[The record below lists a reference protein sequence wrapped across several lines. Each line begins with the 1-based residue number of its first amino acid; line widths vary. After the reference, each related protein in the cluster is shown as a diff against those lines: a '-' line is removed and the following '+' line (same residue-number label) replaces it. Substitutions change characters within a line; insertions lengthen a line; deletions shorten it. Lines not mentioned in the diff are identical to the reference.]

1 MSTPDITQDTRIAYG
16 QSVKS
21 TGMGRVGGYLVYFTD
36 ASRPD
41 LQGDYFSEKTDFGGY
56 PVRGALTL
64 YHHGL
69 DAELGASKIGEIIAV
84 KQDHIGL
91 WVEAQLDMANQYAA
105 AIEKMV
111 QRGVLAWSS
120 GALPQ
125 SVQVD
130 TDGHIRRW
138 YIVEGS
144 LTPTPAEPFGTRIQ
158 TIKSIQTDAPSFIDL
173 LAGEEAPA
181 EVEAA
186 DVIPHSKTASTKGA
200 STMDI
205 SKLVMAIA
213 SELGVGE
220 LTAEQ
225 LMAIVE
231 KVTAESAGDVETAE
245 AAAPDQMSAP
255 EVQKA
260 INAIA
265 VSAAKHISAMN
276 AAVDEAINA
285 AAKSAVSANRTPS
298 GSVKRHGANVQ
309 GAPAALATG
318 GAPTNINNLAA
329 KAKWAN
335 YSGKQLSFMLDFE
348 AMIDTHKLRHS
359 ADGFTGFTGKSA
371 MIQTAAAHILEEAGK
386 REVQLDYATAQKA
399 AYLKAN
405 ELDNTAQTDYGTEF
419 VQTIWRNQLIPD
431 ARRSNPVLGLIP
443 SFDMAA
449 KIVVEP
455 VQGARGTVYF
465 VAEATADTHQA
476 VATSTI
482 PDSKITTDN
491 VTFTAKK
498 LAQRVGWSA
507 ELEEDSI
514 IRFSDYVMASAREN
528 ISRELDH
535 VILMGDDAASG
546 NINYDAGTPNGD
558 ESWYIFDGIGVAG
571 LANGRD
577 GGGLRVSYEDFVKTR
592 FLLNREAS
600 GDLSNIVFFAGPE
613 MEAYLLQMDELVA
626 NNPSDVVTAGQIGRI
641 AGIPVVITPV
651 IQLAASDGKI
661 TYNAAGTLSRGIMAY
676 RPGWKVGFR
685 RQVEPYLYRA
695 PDGESWQLT
704 LTARL
709 DLKSSQQTKVAA
721 MLYNSLA

>member
-1 MSTPDITQDTRIAYG
+1 MPQSDITQDTQIAYG
-16 QSVKS
+16 RAVKS
-21 TGMGRVGGYLVYFTD
+21 TGAGKVGGYLVYFTD
-36 ASRPD
+36 ANRPD
-41 LQGDYFSEKTDFGGY
+41 LQGDYFTSQTDFGGY
-56 PVRGALTL
+56 PVKGALTL

-69 DAELGASKIGEIIAV
+69 DKQLGALKIGEIVAI
-84 KQDHIGL
+84 KQDDIGL
-91 WVEAQLDMANQYAA
+91 WVEAQLNMANEYAA

-111 QRGVLAWSS
+111 SRGILSWSS

-158 TIKSIQTDAPSFIDL
+158 TIKSIPADAQSFIDL
-173 LAGEEAPA
+173 ATSEEAA
-181 EVEAA
+181 AIAEAA
-186 DVIPHSKTASTKGA
+186 DVIPQTLVSMKGA
-200 STMDI
+200 SPMDI

-220 LTAEQ
+220 LSAEQ

-255 EVQKA
+255 DVQKA
-260 INAIA
+260 IAA
-265 VSAAKHISAMN
+265 VATSAAKHLN
-276 AAVDEAINA
+276 ALKAATDEAIA
-285 AAKSAVSANRTPS
+285 SAAKNAVSASRTPA
-298 GSVKRHGANVQ
+298 GSVKRNGMSVN
-309 GAPAALATG
+309 GAPAALVTG
-318 GAPTNINNLAA
+318 GAPTNINDLAA
-329 KAKWAN
+329 KARWAN

-348 AMIDTHKLRHS
+348 NMLNTHNLRRS
-359 ADGFTGFTGKSA
+359 GDGFQGFTGKAA

-386 REVQLDYATAQKA
+386 RELALDYPTAQKMA
-399 AYLKAN
+399 AIKAN
-405 ELDNTAQTDYGTEF
+405 ELDHTTQTDYGTEF
-419 VQTIWRNQLIPD
+419 VPTIWRNQLIPD
-431 ARRSNPVLGLIP
+431 ARRANPVLGLIP

-449 KIVVEP
+449 KIVTEP
-455 VQGARGTVYF
+455 VQGARGTVYY

-476 VATSTI
+476 IATSTI

-491 VTFTAKK
+491 ATFTAKK
-498 LAQRVGWSA
+498 LALRTGWSA

-514 IRFSDYVMASAREN
+514 IRFSEYVMTSAREN
-528 ISRELDH
+528 LSRELDH
-535 VILMGDDAASG
+535 VILMGDNATSG
-546 NINYDAGTPNGD
+546 NINYDGGTPNGD
-558 ESWYIFDGIGVAG
+558 ETWMIFDAIGLHG

-577 GGGLRVSYEDFVKTR
+577 GGGTRVSYEDFVKTR

-600 GDLSNIVFFAGPE
+600 GDLNNIVFFAGPE

-641 AGIPVVITPV
+641 AGIPVVVTPV

-661 TYNAAGTLSRGIMAY
+661 TYNAAGTLSRGIMTY

-695 PDGESWQLT
+695 PDGESYQMT
-704 LTARL
+704 LTVRL
-709 DLKSSQQTKVAA
+709 DLNSSQQTKIAA

>member
-1 MSTPDITQDTRIAYG
+1 
-16 QSVKS
+16 
-21 TGMGRVGGYLVYFTD
+21 
-36 ASRPD
+36 
-41 LQGDYFSEKTDFGGY
+41 
-56 PVRGALTL
+56 
-64 YHHGL
+64 
-69 DAELGASKIGEIIAV
+69 
-84 KQDHIGL
+84 
-91 WVEAQLDMANQYAA
+91 
-105 AIEKMV
+105 
-111 QRGVLAWSS
+111 
-120 GALPQ
+120 
-125 SVQVD
+125 
-130 TDGHIRRW
+130 
-138 YIVEGS
+138 
-144 LTPTPAEPFGTRIQ
+144 
-158 TIKSIQTDAPSFIDL
+158 
-173 LAGEEAPA
+173 
-181 EVEAA
+181 
-186 DVIPHSKTASTKGA
+186 
-200 STMDI
+200 MDI

-220 LTAEQ
+220 LSAEQ

-231 KVTAESAGDVETAE
+231 KVSAESGADVETAE

-276 AAVDEAINA
+276 AAVDEAITT
-285 AAKSAVSANRTPS
+285 AAKSAVSANRTPAN
-298 GSVKRHGANVQ
+298 SVKRHGSNVT

-371 MIQTAAAHILEEAGK
+371 MIQTAAAHILEEASK

-405 ELDNTAQTDYGTEF
+405 ELDHTTQTDYGTEF

-476 VATSTI
+476 IATSTI
-482 PDSKITTDN
+482 PDSKVTTDN
-491 VTFTAKK
+491 ATFTAKK
-498 LAQRVGWSA
+498 LAQRVGWSS

-535 VILMGDDAASG
+535 VILMGDNAASG
-546 NINYDAGTPNGD
+546 NINYDGGTPNGD
-558 ESWYIFDGIGVAG
+558 ESWYIFDGIGLAG

-600 GDLSNIVFFAGPE
+600 GDLNNIVFFASPE
-613 MEAYLLQMDELVA
+613 MESYLLQMDELIA

-641 AGIPVVITPV
+641 AGIPVVVTPV

-695 PDGESWQLT
+695 PDGESWQMT

-709 DLKSSQQTKVAA
+709 DLQTSQQTKVAA